1 MISDFRDEFFRYDV
15 RLGGR
20 FYLGDVTQK
29 ITQEES
35 LDELALR
42 ANFQVVVTGD
52 NFPGVTPGQT
62 IEIVDTLQNDLI
74 KFDGIIHET
83 DSENRGVKDLDIK
96 AYCRAKYL
104 DSEDEFNL
112 AADMT
117 ASSRLQLYAETWGI
131 PLGSVA
137 STGQSLDKAIYR
149 PRSLAS
155 MIEADIVETA
165 KKSGRMFRVRSNGRV
180 LDLVELGAN
189 ANVPVLVPEVNIE
202 KVKQRRTLLD
212 KDTMVKYVGKERG
225 GSRLPVYGSATGE
238 VDEYGTRY
246 RIQIDSRINTQ
257 AQADAASQ
265 RQIVPIEEIITVPVN
280 EELID
285 LRAGDK
291 VKLGMTDVTGQN
303 IVGYEE
309 LLVVN
314 LQRTLGN
321 QSHPGKC
328 TLELGYPDYVLRRY
342 YLGESSNSPSS
353 NT

>member
-1 MISDFRDEFFRYDV
+1 MLSNFKDEFFRYET
-15 RLGGR
+15 RLGGT
-20 FYLGDVTQK
+20 FYLGDLVQK
-29 ITQEES
+29 ISMEES

-42 ANFQVVVTGD
+42 ANFQIVVSSD
-52 NFPGVTPGQT
+52 SFPAIGPGQT
-62 IEIVDTLQNDLI
+62 IEILDALQNNI
-74 KFDGIIHET
+74 VKFDGIIHET
-83 DSENRGVKDLDIK
+83 DSENRGLKDLDIK

-104 DSEDEFNL
+104 ESEDEFNL

-117 ASSRLQLYAETWGI
+117 ASSRFQLYASTWGI

-137 STGQSLDKAIYR
+137 DTGQKLDKAIYR

-155 MIEADIVETA
+155 MIEDDIKETA
-165 KKSGRMFRVRSNGRV
+165 KKTGRMFRVRSSGRT
-180 LDLVELGAN
+180 LDMVELGSN
-189 ANVPVLVPEVNIE
+189 SNVPVLVPKANIE

-212 KDTMVKYVGKERG
+212 KDTRVKYVGNERG
-225 GSRLPVYGSATGE
+225 GTRKPVYGSAAGE

-246 RIQIDSRINTQ
+246 RIQIDSRINNQ
-257 AQADAASQ
+257 AQADAASR
-265 RQIVPIEEIITVPVN
+265 RQIVPIEEIIQVFVA

-285 LRAGDK
+285 LRAGGK

-303 IVGYEE
+303 IVGYDE
-309 LLVVN
+309 LLVIN

-342 YLGESSNSPSS
+342 YLGESVTSPGSI
-353 NT
+353 T